1 VDVVLPRQSFKQKL
15 TLKLEI
21 MTTIRNSV
29 QLIGR
34 LGKDPEI
41 KTIGNDRKMARI
53 SLATSNNY
61 YNAKGER
68 VEETDWHN
76 VVAFGKV
83 VDTIEKYVRKG
94 QEIAIEG
101 KLTASNW
108 EDKDGNKRYSVDI
121 VLNELVLLQKVS

>member
-1 VDVVLPRQSFKQKL
+1 
-15 TLKLEI
+15 

-41 KTIGNDRKMARI
+41 KNIGNDRKMARI

-83 VDTIEKYVRKG
+83 VDTIEKFVRKG